1 MFLLSDFFF
10 FLYELFLRHRIPVNY
25 PPFLFLAEAA
35 DVHYAS
41 VKKS

>member
-10 FLYELFLRHRIPVNY
+10 IYELFFLRHRIPVNY